1 MNQFLLRMTSASFI
15 WAVILSAQARDLVRP
30 SITAQLADGHD
41 PVTIACFG
49 ASTTGLYY
57 HTGGRR
63 AWCDMLGLTLQ
74 KAYPLAKLKMVNA
87 GASGETTVDALKRIQ
102 ASVLVNSPQLV
113 VVEFLLND
121 VVKVSRTDYHDNLVR
136 IVKAVKSSGADVILC
151 TPNSIYPEDPTRPLD
166 RVMAYVEIVR
176 RVGAEL
182 DVPIADCYLAFEQI
196 RSKNERTWMALMD
209 DGLHPNIQGHIV
221 VAEEV
226 AQAIAGKRVSLN
238 DVPPPFPSIPRT
250 LSLLSRH
257 EPVKVLAMPP
267 YDRFIE
273 RALREIR
280 PDARV
285 IVTHWTAKSMAE
297 ITEESKKRDWAAMW
311 NLKAGEKP
319 DLVIVAIPSGS
330 TAVSREQ
337 FDSYNWMLG
346 TSLSFAGF
354 DWDVV
359 PVLPSVTEA
368 KQTDAQRDS
377 EKLALEAIKG
387 HDIGWIARTPGD
399 SSNDYEIVSRW
410 LRGQTRV
417 RTRK

>member
-1 MNQFLLRMTSASFI
+1 
-15 WAVILSAQARDLVRP
+15 
-30 SITAQLADGHD
+30 
-41 PVTIACFG
+41 
-49 ASTTGLYY
+49 
-57 HTGGRR
+57 
-63 AWCDMLGLTLQ
+63 
-74 KAYPLAKLKMVNA
+74 
-87 GASGETTVDALKRIQ
+87 
-102 ASVLVNSPQLV
+102 
-113 VVEFLLND
+113 VEFLLND
-121 VVKVSRTDYHDNLVR
+121 VVKVSPTDYHDNLVK
-136 IVKAVKSSGADVILC
+136 IVKEIESSGAEVILC
-151 TPNSIYPEDPTRPLD
+151 TPNSIYPEDPTRPLA
-166 RVMAYVEIVR
+166 RVVAYVETVR

-182 DVPIADCYLAFEQI
+182 HVPVADCYRAFEQI
-196 RSKNERTWMALMD
+196 RSKSAWTWMALMD
-209 DGLHPNIQGHIV
+209 DALHPNIQGHIV

-226 AQAIAGKRVSLN
+226 TQAIAGTRVSLN

-285 IVTHWTAKSMAE
+285 IVTPWTAKSMAE

-311 NLKAGEKP
+311 NLKVEEKP

-354 DWDVV
+354 DWDVI

-368 KQTDAQRDS
+368 KQTDVQRDS
-377 EKLALEAIKG
+377 EKLALAAIKG
-387 HDIGWIARTPGD
+387 HDIGWIARNPGD
-399 SSNDYEIVSRW
+399 SANDYEIVSRW
-410 LRGQTRV
+410 LRAQTRS
-417 RTRK
+417 RARK